1 MKPKK
6 VAKRS
11 RSALNI
17 KYPGIKSSI
26 KYALTPDQIYQIDS
40 NQLDFGVDGYVVP
53 RSYYDYHQVIWH
65 KKRKQILDKH
75 KHIWPPNDWPRDKED
90 DKIRVKPKRLTYID
104 ELRKWCHSYY
114 DQKKAEAL
122 IEERNINIKEY
133 EPPKKIDKVKR
144 KNFLENEKKKEEWRK
159 SRPPYPEFKNEAY
172 EAAEERKKEHDEQM
186 KKDPIQKIRQR
197 YKDRPQTSRCDKISV
212 LSEAIHVG
220 EQVPFY
226 NTYVPE
232 GEVLNKKK
240 LFFPSRNFTWKR
252 YPAWKYPKP
261 IGGNEEHKK
270 EVEENIKEK
279 IEEYMNDK
287 DLKKQDL
294 WINVREGYRKITY
307 HGEILMK
314 IAPEFKYMDVDQYKT
329 FKENNPRVYIG
340 PQQYWKMPKENFRKK
355 SAKRSISTITDD
367 KGNKIY
373 YMDRK
378 KTDKRVYT
386 AGLRRSIY

>member
-17 KYPGIKSSI
+17 KYPNIKSSI

-159 SRPPYPEFKNEAY
+159 SRPPYP
-172 EAAEERKKEHDEQM
+172 
-186 KKDPIQKIRQR
+186 
-197 YKDRPQTSRCDKISV
+197 
-212 LSEAIHVG
+212 
-220 EQVPFY
+220 
-226 NTYVPE
+226 
-232 GEVLNKKK
+232 
-240 LFFPSRNFTWKR
+240 
-252 YPAWKYPKP
+252 
-261 IGGNEEHKK
+261 
-270 EVEENIKEK
+270 
-279 IEEYMNDK
+279 
-287 DLKKQDL
+287 
-294 WINVREGYRKITY
+294 
-307 HGEILMK
+307 
-314 IAPEFKYMDVDQYKT
+314 
-329 FKENNPRVYIG
+329 
-340 PQQYWKMPKENFRKK
+340 
-355 SAKRSISTITDD
+355 
-367 KGNKIY
+367 
-373 YMDRK
+373 
-378 KTDKRVYT
+378 
-386 AGLRRSIY
+386 

>member
-17 KYPGIKSSI
+17 KYPNIKSSI
-26 KYALTPDQIYQIDS
+26 KYALTPDQIYQLDS

-212 LSEAIHVG
+212 
-220 EQVPFY
+220 

-294 WINVREGYRKITY
+294 WINVREGYRKITH